1 MKPDFVSKN
10 KIFYTL
16 SISLMVLTVIF
27 TFLFGLNLDIQFKG
41 GSIISYSYSGELN
54 TDDVQTV
61 AENTL
66 GEQVAVQGKTD
77 VATGNSAI
85 DISLG
90 AERGL
95 SLDEI
100 DGLTAALQEAYPDN
114 SISMT
119 DSNNVDP
126 TIGREFFAKCM
137 VAVAFAVVLMIIFIA
152 FRFRKIGG
160 LSAGVMCMLALLH
173 DMIMVYA
180 TFVVCR
186 FPINENFIVAVLTI
200 LGYSINNTIV
210 VYDRIRE
217 NKRLSGSKMS
227 IRELVNLSIGQSVTR
242 AVNTTVA
249 TVIALSVICVVALI
263 YSVESIMSFAFPMMI
278 GMISGVYTSL
288 FIAPTLW
295 VVWQEHKLKKKTQV
309 EAA

>member
-54 TDDVQTV
+54 TDDVQAV

-186 FPINENFIVAVLTI
+186 FPINENFIVAILTI

-249 TVIALSVICVVALI
+249 TVIALSALI

>member
-1 MKPDFVSKN
+1 
-10 KIFYTL
+10 
-16 SISLMVLTVIF
+16 
-27 TFLFGLNLDIQFKG
+27 
-41 GSIISYSYSGELN
+41 
-54 TDDVQTV
+54 
-61 AENTL
+61 
-66 GEQVAVQGKTD
+66 
-77 VATGNSAI
+77 
-85 DISLG
+85 
-90 AERGL
+90 
-95 SLDEI
+95 
-100 DGLTAALQEAYPDN
+100 
-114 SISMT
+114 
-119 DSNNVDP
+119 
-126 TIGREFFAKCM
+126 M

-186 FPINENFIVAVLTI
+186 FPINENFIVAILTI